1 MTDPLTE
8 KIGINV
14 QGGTVNVQNLNI
26 GIAERLGQS
35 GDRVKILVVAAN
47 PLESAPL
54 KLDHEVKTIQ
64 EALRQSPSI
73 VLIMRAIAK
82 SIDKICK
89 RVAIFFYI

>member
-1 MTDPLTE
+1 MSY
-8 KIGINV
+8 GN
-14 QGGTVNVQNLNI
+14 
-26 GIAERLGQS
+26 
-35 GDRVKILVVAAN
+35 RVKILVVAAN
-47 PLESAPL
+47 PLESSPL

>member
-1 MTDPLTE
+1 MTDLLTE

-26 GIAERLGQS
+26 GIAERLEKL
-35 GDRVKILVVAAN
+35 GDRVRTLVVAAN
-47 PLESAPL
+47 SLGSLPL

-64 EALRQSPSI
+64 KALRRSPSI

>member
-14 QGGTVNVQNLNI
+14 QGVTVNVQNLNI
-26 GIAERLGQS
+26 VIAERLEKS
-35 GDRVKILVVAAN
+35 GDRVRILVVAAN
-47 PLESAPL
+47 PLGSSPL

-64 EALRQSPSI
+64 KALRRSPSI

-82 SIDKICK
+82 SVDKICK

>member
-35 GDRVKILVVAAN
+35 GDRVRILVVAVN
-47 PLESAPL
+47 PLGSSPL

-64 EALRQSPSI
+64 KALRRSPSI
-73 VLIMRAIAK
+73 MITVSAIAK
-82 SIDKICK
+82 SVDKICK
-89 RVAIFFYI
+89 RSPILLCI